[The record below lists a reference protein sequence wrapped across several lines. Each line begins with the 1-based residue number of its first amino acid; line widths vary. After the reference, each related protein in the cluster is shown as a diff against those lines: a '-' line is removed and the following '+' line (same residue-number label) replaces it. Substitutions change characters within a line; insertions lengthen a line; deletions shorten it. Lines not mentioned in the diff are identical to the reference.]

1 MQSMYTGLEEAA
13 AELHRRRSNP
23 ALLERIEG
31 HLGDSLPC
39 RLKQYPCAVLFR
51 HLITP
56 DQELRRFVSYAA
68 QANLPPLGVQY
79 SADLFLS
86 RNRDKAKLGKL
97 CFASPKNGGGWQFE
111 YLKLFDFAAVERRPI
126 SEIRTSGGRPLTDFH
141 RALTQHS
148 FPEVHLC
155 DASEW
160 VQANGQRAQ
169 EYYRNFFQL
178 FLTHGILFE
187 SFLEDAAE
195 GKFTRE
201 VVRPAY
207 AEVVA
212 EFGLRPLVVE
222 LIRPEEWQDKF
233 WWSYPAELKTRA
245 QELQALAGT
254 EIKN

>member
-1 MQSMYTGLEEAA
+1 MDSMYTELEAAA
-13 AELHRRRSNP
+13 AELRRRRSD
-23 ALLERIEG
+23 AELLKRLESR
-31 HLGDSLPC
+31 LGESLPC

-68 QANLPPLGVQY
+68 RANLPPLGVQY
-79 SADLFLS
+79 SADLFMS

-97 CFASPKNGGGWQFE
+97 CFATPKNGGGWQFE
-111 YLKLFDFAAVERRPI
+111 YLKLFDFAPAEKRPI
-126 SEIRTSGGRPLTDFH
+126 AELKTGGGRPLADYH
-141 RALTQHS
+141 EALTHHC

-155 DASEW
+155 DASAW

-169 EYYRNFFQL
+169 EYYRNFFLL
-178 FLTHGILFE
+178 FLAHGILFE

-201 VVRPAY
+201 VVRPAFE
-207 AEVVA
+207 AVAA

-233 WWSYPAELKTRA
+233 WWSYPAELKGRA
-245 QELQALAGT
+245 EELMAAAR
-254 EIKN
+254 

>member
-13 AELHRRRSNP
+13 DELRRRRMDPGLVRRVEARLSDD
-23 ALLERIEG
+23 I
-31 HLGDSLPC
+31 PC
-39 RLKQYPCAVLFR
+39 RLKHYPCAVLFR

-68 QANLPPLGVQY
+68 RANLPPLGLQY
-79 SADLFLS
+79 SADIFMS

-111 YLKLFDFAAVERRPI
+111 YLRAFDFAKAERKPI
-126 SEIRTSGGRPLTDFH
+126 AELKTNGGRPLADFH
-141 RALTQHS
+141 AALVHHS

-169 EYYRNFFQL
+169 EYYRNFFLL
-178 FLTHGILFE
+178 FLAHGILFE
-187 SFLEDAAE
+187 SFLEDEDE
-195 GKFTRE
+195 GVFTRE

-233 WWSYPAELKTRA
+233 WWSYPAELKSRA
-245 QELQALAGT
+245 QELLGEANF
-254 EIKN
+254 KN